1 MSELPKY
8 RFTVVPA
15 STPAALSSA
24 PVRLI
29 KVHIAGGSAA
39 SKVEFKNAATDTGD
53 ILLTVNALTNDSK
66 GEDMESV
73 GGIPFSTACYCK
85 PAGTGAIA
93 YVWWEP
99 MQTQV
104 AFA

>member
-1 MSELPKY
+1 MLPKY

-15 STPAALSSA
+15 SSAAALSAS

-29 KVHIAGGSAA
+29 KVHLAGGSAA

-53 ILLTVNALTNDSK
+53 VLLTVNALTNDSK
-66 GEDMESV
+66 GEDLSSV
-73 GGIPFSTACYCK
+73 GGIPFTTACFCK

-99 MQTQV
+99 LV
-104 AFA
+104 L